1 MDFHI
6 FALAESGALVS
17 LILVCTMSA
26 VPLLTAS
33 FNVNGPWLK
42 FGLRKTY
49 YQLVDPN
56 SNDAFAD
63 QPNDLKRRRE
73 ALRPLYNLFL
83 WVNAVAGLGML
94 ILAAVWTFKAHG
106 LVVNS
111 VQALLIGSRVLISL
125 DYALNAFSILLICDW
140 LSLNMRAGKRLKT
153 MQELVNLVS
162 LINEQTAFVDY
173 HQPLRR
179 ALVKVADLP
188 EQSFQSFWQQF
199 NEHGELLGRLT
210 VLQHVLQQDN
220 LEQLLKE
227 NADLSTEVNKTIQTL
242 LDTLTNGLY
251 VIEDVLQQVVEQNRE
266 QQSQRLLNEFKAI
279 TDLRKRVP

>member
-1 MDFHI
+1 MDLHI
-6 FALAESGALVS
+6 FSLAESGALVS
-17 LILVCTMSA
+17 WLLFCTMLFL
-26 VPLLTAS
+26 PLLVAS
-33 FNVNGPWLK
+33 LNVNGTWLK

-49 YQLVDPN
+49 YQLVDPH

-73 ALRPLYNLFL
+73 ALRPLYDLFL
-83 WVNAVAGLGML
+83 WINVVAGLGMFVL
-94 ILAAVWTFKAHG
+94 SAVWAFKIHG
-106 LVVNS
+106 HAVNS
-111 VQALLIGSRVLISL
+111 GQALLIGSRVMISL

-140 LSLNMRAGKRLKT
+140 LSLNMRVGKRLKT
-153 MQELVNLVS
+153 MRELVNLVS
-162 LINEQTAFVDY
+162 LINEQTALANY

-179 ALVKVADLP
+179 ALVKIADLP

-199 NEHGELLGRLT
+199 NKHGELLGRLT

-220 LEQLLKE
+220 LERLLKE

-251 VIEDVLQQVVEQNRE
+251 VIEDVLQQAAEQSRE
-266 QQSQRLLNEFKAI
+266 QQSNQLLNEFKAV
-279 TDLRKRVP
+279 TKLRK